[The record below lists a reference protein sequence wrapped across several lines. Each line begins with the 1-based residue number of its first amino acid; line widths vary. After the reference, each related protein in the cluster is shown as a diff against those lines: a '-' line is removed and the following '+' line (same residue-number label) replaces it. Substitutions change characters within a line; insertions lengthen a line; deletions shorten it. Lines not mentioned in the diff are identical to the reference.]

1 MAPQTRPLII
11 LSCIVLALSAAMSG
25 AYVYYLAHAGNTF
38 NDFFVFWAAARE
50 LQQGTLPDVYD
61 ASGFQIYMQ
70 SLTPAALTPHP
81 FVYPPYTALLFAPF
95 GLLPFHT
102 GLLVWNGLS
111 LLLYLI
117 AVRHALR
124 PQTALAWAVLIAP
137 ATMVNLTFGQT
148 GLLTSAL
155 TIFGFSLLNR
165 RPAIA
170 GCALGLLAIK
180 PQLAFLP
187 LLMLL
192 TAHNRKAIA
201 TAAATVSLMMA
212 ASLAVFGTEAWS
224 AWLLSLG
231 SFSGNLPNSSSHH
244 QNGVTFYFALLTLGA
259 SQHAAMAGQLV
270 VFSAVLWAVTRSLR
284 KAPADPAT
292 TMSALISPLLA
303 TPYALIYDLPV
314 LSVVCL
320 MFIRKGLGARFSNGQ
335 LISLAVAWCLPLVV
349 FVARTQAGIVAPAIM
364 ATLFVLV
371 MKAPRRDS
379 KLKIVGSPEDN

>member
-11 LSCIVLALSAAMSG
+11 LSGIVLALSAAMSG
-25 AYVYYLAHAGNTF
+25 AYLYFLAHAGNTF
-38 NDFFVFWAAARE
+38 NDFFVFWAAARQ
-50 LQQGTLPDVYD
+50 LQQGTLPDVYN
-61 ASGFQIYMQ
+61 AFGFQTFMQ
-70 SLTPAALTPHP
+70 SLTPETLTPHP
-81 FVYPPYTALLFAPF
+81 FVYPPYTALLFWPF
-95 GLLPFHT
+95 AVLPFHT

-111 LLLYLI
+111 LLLYLL

-124 PQTALAWAVLIAP
+124 PQTAFAWAVLIAP

-187 LLMLL
+187 LLVLL
-192 TAHNRKAIA
+192 TTRNRKAVTIA
-201 TAAATVSLMMA
+201 AITVSLMTA

-224 AWLLSLG
+224 AWLLSLDR
-231 SFSGNLPNSSSHH
+231 FSGNLPDSSSHH
-244 QNGVTFYFALLTLGA
+244 QNGVTIYFALITLGTNR
-259 SQHAAMAGQLV
+259 HVAMAGQVAVLA
-270 VFSAVLWAVTRSLR
+270 AVLWAVTRALR
-284 KAPADPAT
+284 KTPNDPAA
-292 TMSALISPLLA
+292 TMAALISPLLA

-320 MFIRKGLGARFSNGQ
+320 MLIRERPGAGFSNCQ
-335 LISLAVAWCLPLVV
+335 LLAMTAAWCLPLVV
-349 FVARTQAGIVAPAIM
+349 FVARTQAGIVAPAVM

-371 MKAPRRDS
+371 LNTLRTNSKPRLEENP
-379 KLKIVGSPEDN
+379 KNI